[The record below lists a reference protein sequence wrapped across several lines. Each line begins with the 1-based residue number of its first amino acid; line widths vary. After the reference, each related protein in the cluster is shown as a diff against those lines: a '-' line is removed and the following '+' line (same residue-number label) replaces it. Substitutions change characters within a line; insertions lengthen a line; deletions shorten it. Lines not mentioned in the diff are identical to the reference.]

1 MTNNSKRQ
9 RSKQELGFK
18 PAKGCITFKTLRKL
32 SNGYKTVQT
41 ADGGTYDYVG
51 VDVTTKEGHTVT
63 IAVEFLPNGVNN
75 MYVISSLYE
84 IQLPSIVHRT
94 IGKLVFKGKQRSG
107 DSVV

>member
-1 MTNNSKRQ
+1 MTKYKKRQ
-9 RSKQELGFK
+9 TTKQEELLGFK
-18 PAKGCITFKTLRKL
+18 PVKGCITFKTLRKL
-32 SNGYKTVQT
+32 TNGYKTIQT

-51 VDVTTKEGHTVT
+51 VDVETKEGNTVT

-94 IGKLVFKGKQRSG
+94 IGKLVFTGKKQVR
-107 DSVV
+107 